1 MPNQSVRQA
10 ARRAAL
16 DAQARVRQ
24 RQEEREKRRSQLGV
38 IIVTAIAERDERVRA
53 LELRAGQALHSL
65 IEDEGLTAGEAAE
78 WCSISAKEV
87 HRLRRALPADSGGAP
102 EPPNPGGP

>member
-53 LELRAGQALHSL
+53 LELRAGQALESL
-65 IEDEGLTAGEAAE
+65 IEEEGLTASEAAE
-78 WCSISAKEV
+78 WCGLPAKEV
-87 HRLRRALPADSGGAP
+87 HRLRRAAPAASDGAP
-102 EPPNPGGP
+102 EPPNPSGP

>member
-53 LELRAGQALHSL
+53 LELRAGQALESL
-65 IEDEGLTAGEAAE
+65 IEEEGLTASEAAE
-78 WCSISAKEV
+78 WCGLPAKEV
-87 HRLRRALPADSGGAP
+87 HRLRRAAPAASDGAP
-102 EPPNPGGP
+102 EPNPSGP

>member
-53 LELRAGQALHSL
+53 LELRAGQALESL
-65 IEDEGLTAGEAAE
+65 IEEEELTAGEAAE
-78 WCSISAKEV
+78 WCGLPVKEV
-87 HRLRRALPADSGGAP
+87 HRLRRAVPSTGDAVSEPGKPSGP
-102 EPPNPGGP
+102 